1 MLSRRNIR
9 VKVMQ
14 ALYSFYTTEGL
25 SKEEVL
31 SYYDDTI
38 KSSYNLLYYQLYL
51 MVKIAEHSKDDV
63 IKRQAKL
70 LPSEFDKAFTAKFY
84 ENPLTQTIAANKE
97 LQKIALKYQ
106 FEEKTP
112 EDFTRKL
119 YKTLSL
125 TPEYAAYVSGE
136 GSGEEDQQ
144 IMLFLFKELC
154 KQEFYNDT
162 IEDIFFNWLD
172 DQSIIIGTV
181 KKIIKDFKTSKE
193 ISEEYGPSDEAINE
207 FGREMLKYVL
217 VNNESLEKTLGPLID
232 NWDIE
237 RVAFIDMILIK
248 MSVAEMLIFPT
259 IPTKVSINEYV
270 ELTKAY
276 STDKS
281 KDFVNGILDKALHTL
296 SESKRSVNQE
306 EVYWI
311 K

>member
-270 ELTKAY
+270 ELTK
-276 STDKS
+276 
-281 KDFVNGILDKALHTL
+281 V
-296 SESKRSVNQE
+296 
-306 EVYWI
+306 
-311 K
+311 